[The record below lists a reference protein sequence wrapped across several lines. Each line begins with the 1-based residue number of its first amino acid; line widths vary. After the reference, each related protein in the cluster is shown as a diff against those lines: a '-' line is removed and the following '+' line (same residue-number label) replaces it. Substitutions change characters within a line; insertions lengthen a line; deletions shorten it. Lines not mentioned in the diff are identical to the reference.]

1 MCVGDQLIRRPPD
14 VRRQSLDGAV
24 GVAGQHQ
31 ILQLAMFSLQVA
43 LTSVGQRPPPPPVQL
58 GTVTQA
64 QDNAVQASIVA
75 AHGQS
80 LMKVAVANTPLFT
93 VVPVVVY
100 YRCALQ
106 EMMGGND
113 LRLPAHIPALD

>member
-24 GVAGQHQ
+24 GVAGQGQ
-31 ILQLAMFSLQVA
+31 ILQLAMFGGHVA
-43 LTSVGQRPPPPPVQL
+43 LTIGGQRPPPPPVQL
-58 GTVTQA
+58 GTVTQS

-75 AHGQS
+75 ARGEAP
-80 LMKVAVANTPLFT
+80 MKVMVDGRPWLMEPS
-93 VVPVVVY
+93 VRVD

-106 EMMGGND
+106 
-113 LRLPAHIPALD
+113 